1 MRLTAACLLGTALVT
16 LPALSAP
23 IPKQEK
29 KSNAE
34 KLVGKWELVKGGTET
49 PKDVKFVVEFAKDGV
64 MTLHIEPKDGE
75 KMTLKGKYK
84 VDGEK
89 IDYEME
95 QPGGEKKQEILTIK
109 KLTDDELITVDPADI
124 KEEFKRVKEKKD
136 EKDDKKD
143 DKD

>member
-1 MRLTAACLLGTALVT
+1 MRLTAACLFGTALLA

-23 IPKQEK
+23 VPNQDK

-34 KLVGKWELVKGGTET
+34 KLLGKWELTKSGADT
-49 PKDVKFVVEFAKDGV
+49 PKDMKFVVEFAKDGA
-64 MTLHIEPKDGE
+64 MTLHVEPKDGE
-75 KMTLKGKYK
+75 KLTLKGKYK

-95 QPGGEKKQEILTIK
+95 EPDGGKKKEILTIK
-109 KLTDDELITVDPADI
+109 KLTEDELVTVDPDDI

-136 EKDDKKD
+136 KEEEKK
-143 DKD
+143 

>member
-1 MRLTAACLLGTALVT
+1 MRLTAACLLGTALLA

-23 IPKQEK
+23 VPNQDK

-34 KLVGKWELVKGGTET
+34 KLVGKWELTKSGADT

-64 MTLHIEPKDGE
+64 MTLHVEPKDGE

-95 QPGGEKKQEILTIK
+95 QPDGGKKQEVLTIK
-109 KLTDDELITVDPADI
+109 KLTEDELITVDPDDI
-124 KEEFKRVKEKKD
+124 KEEFKRVKEKKKD
-136 EKDDKKD
+136 KEEEKK
-143 DKD
+143 